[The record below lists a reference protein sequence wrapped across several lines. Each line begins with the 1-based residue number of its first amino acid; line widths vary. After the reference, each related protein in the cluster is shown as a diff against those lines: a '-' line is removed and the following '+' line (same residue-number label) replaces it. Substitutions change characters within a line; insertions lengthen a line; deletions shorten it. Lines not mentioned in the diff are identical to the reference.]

1 MVSDAKISE
10 SYLARQLKI
19 QKTVNLFA
27 SRTMHW
33 KTRSLLVTLSWI
45 CTLDGPKKWQLSK
58 KGRDS

>member
-1 MVSDAKISE
+1 MVSDAKISD

-33 KTRSLLVTLSWI
+33 KTRSLLSHVVMDLYA
-45 CTLDGPKKWQLSK
+45 
-58 KGRDS
+58 